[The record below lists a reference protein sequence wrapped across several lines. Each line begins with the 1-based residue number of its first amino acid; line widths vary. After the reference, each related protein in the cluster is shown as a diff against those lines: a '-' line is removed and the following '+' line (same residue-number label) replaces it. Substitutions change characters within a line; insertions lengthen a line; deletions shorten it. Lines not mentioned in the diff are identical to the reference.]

1 MKTNDKRF
9 ITAVLDMKAFIPP
22 METAIAIAF
31 DGKKIDLG
39 ITDEELAAVESAQ
52 KAIRDV
58 RNRVVDGI
66 KPL

>member
-52 KAIRDV
+52 KVIRDV